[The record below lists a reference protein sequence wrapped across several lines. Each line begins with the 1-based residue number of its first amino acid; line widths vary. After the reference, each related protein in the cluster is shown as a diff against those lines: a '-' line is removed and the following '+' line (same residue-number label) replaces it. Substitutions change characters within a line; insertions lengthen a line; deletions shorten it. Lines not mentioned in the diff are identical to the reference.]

1 MPKAKLKRPD
11 PTAYARAHKASRGGR
26 LSWFD
31 KRPEATEAVEKFIV
45 EWRAGRS
52 DMGVPQACEY
62 LKEYFDY
69 PYGADSLRSSLAARF
84 RFRVRG

>member
-11 PTAYARAHKASRGGR
+11 PTAYARAHKASRGGQR
-26 LSWFD
+26 SWFD
-31 KRPEATEAVEKFIV
+31 RQPEALKCVEAWIA

-52 DMGVPQACEY
+52 EMSVPQACEY
-62 LKEYFDY
+62 LQTYMGY
-69 PYGADSLRSSLAARF
+69 PHEADTLRASLASRF